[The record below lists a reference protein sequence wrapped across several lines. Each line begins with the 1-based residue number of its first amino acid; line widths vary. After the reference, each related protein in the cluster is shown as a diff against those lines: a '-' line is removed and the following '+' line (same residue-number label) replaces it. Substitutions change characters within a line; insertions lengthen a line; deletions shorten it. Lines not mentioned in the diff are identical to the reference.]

1 MKEGLEVLKNL
12 ENVSHTIDVEVEEGL
27 FGGPEEPLRVL
38 AERLAEKILAEPG
51 LPLKAIRVARADLPE
66 EDAEEGQPEIGFYL
80 KLSCNPKEAFKWL
93 EQLSHR
99 QYEIDQS
106 LPEKERRL
114 FNHTFRIGMKWETHR

>member
-1 MKEGLEVLKNL
+1 MKEGLGVLKNL

-27 FGGPEEPLRVL
+27 FGGLDDPLQAL
-38 AERLAEKILAEPG
+38 AERLAETILAEPG

-66 EDAEEGQPEIGFYL
+66 EDDEDDQPEISFDL
-80 KLSCNPKEAFKWL
+80 RLACTPKEAFKWL

-114 FNHTFRIGMKWETHR
+114 FNHTFRIGMKWETRR